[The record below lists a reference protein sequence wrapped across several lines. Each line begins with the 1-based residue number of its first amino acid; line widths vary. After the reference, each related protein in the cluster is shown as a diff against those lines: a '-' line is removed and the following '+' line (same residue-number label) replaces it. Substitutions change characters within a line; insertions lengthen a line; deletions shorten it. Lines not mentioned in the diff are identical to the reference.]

1 MTCDG
6 YSEQSSASGIRGEE
20 GRGGGEGGREGG
32 NEWRRGGGGGGGR
45 AGERAGRRRG
55 GDKKGN
61 GMRGGGGRAGQQG
74 AGRGGGGRP
83 GGRGGGGG
91 AGGRGQGTCTTARTN
106 CMRVWIVYACRYAC
120 MSYSACKCQ
129 DARCVMELSF
139 LVVLLSVRLLPC
151 ARRQFEV
158 RFCIVRIAEPRHVPD
173 PEWSLQSCEAVAVG
187 CRTTFSGLFLI

>member
-1 MTCDG
+1 MTAIQSKVQQVE
-6 YSEQSSASGIRGEE
+6 SEERREEGGGRGEGKAGMSGGEE
-20 GRGGGEGGREGG
+20 GVGGREGG
-32 NEWRRGGGGGGGR
+32 GESGKKKGGRQKREWNEGGGGSSRAAGGR
-45 AGERAGRRRG
+45 AG
-55 GDKKGN
+55 
-61 GMRGGGGRAGQQG
+61 
-74 AGRGGGGRP
+74 GGGGRP